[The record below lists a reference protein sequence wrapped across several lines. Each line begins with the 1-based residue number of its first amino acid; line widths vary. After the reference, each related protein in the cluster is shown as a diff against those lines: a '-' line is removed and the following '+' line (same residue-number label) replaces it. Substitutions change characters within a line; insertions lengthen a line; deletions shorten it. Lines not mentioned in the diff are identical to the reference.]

1 MALLFISD
9 IDDPVEWAAAL
20 NTLDPEIE
28 LRAWPDSGPLQAID
42 TALVWKPPAGLL
54 KRFPN
59 LRLIQSLAAGID
71 HVLSDPELP
80 PNVPVAR
87 LVDPDLTGQMIEF
100 ATLAVLS
107 RHRHVERY
115 RRQQA
120 ERRWLLHG
128 PTDTGHCRVGV
139 MGLGVIGG
147 AVARALAAMR
157 FATAGWSR
165 TPRTVDGIETF
176 AGAGQ
181 FGAFLARTEILV
193 CLLPITTQTENILNA
208 GLFERLPR
216 GAYLVNL
223 GRGRHLVESDLRVA
237 LESGQLG
244 GAWLDVFRTEP
255 LPGDH
260 PFWSHPAITVTP
272 HVAGW
277 TIPRSAAA
285 QVVENMQRVK
295 AGFSPRNL
303 VERGRGY

>member
-9 IDDPVEWAAAL
+9 IDDPAEWGAAL
-20 NTLDPEIE
+20 KTFEPAIE
-28 LRAWPDSGPLQAID
+28 LCVWPEPGAVEAID
-42 TALVWKPPAGLL
+42 AALVWKPPAGVL

-71 HVLSDPELP
+71 HVLTDPELP
-80 PNVPVAR
+80 QGVPVAR
-87 LVDPDLTGQMIEF
+87 LVDPDLTGQMVEF
-100 ATLAVLS
+100 ALLAVLS
-107 RHRHVERY
+107 RHRHIERY

-120 ERRWLLHG
+120 ERQWLLHG
-128 PTDTGHCRVGV
+128 PTDTARCRVGV
-139 MGLGVIGG
+139 MGLGAIGG
-147 AVARALAAMR
+147 AVARALAGLR

-165 TPRTVDGIETF
+165 TPKTVDGVETF
-176 AGAGQ
+176 SGTGQ
-181 FGAFLARTEILV
+181 LAAFLARTEILL
-193 CLLPITTQTENILNA
+193 CLLPITAATEGILNTE
-208 GLFERLPR
+208 LFERLPR

-223 GRGRHLVESDLRVA
+223 GRGRHLVERDLLVA
-237 LESGQLG
+237 LESGQIA
-244 GAWLDVFRTEP
+244 GAWLDVFQTEP
-255 LPGDH
+255 LPRDH

-303 VERGRGY
+303 VERARGY